1 MTPSLDRYRALLKVA
16 CLVAMIGAANHGAL
30 FAQVRDTARMRTSQ
44 DSARVIRLPDA
55 LWAVG
60 GVVVLSLLDE
70 PVQRATQKN
79 RSNTLESF
87 AAVLREQGSAAYYG
101 GVSLGVLSV
110 GLISGNDNIKRAGGR
125 LVATLMASALVMQ
138 AGKMLIGRSRPN
150 ADVGAFDFHPFS
162 TREDAK
168 GVEQSESMPSGHVT
182 AAFAVATS
190 VVDDIHSTPVA
201 IILYTWAAGAA
212 FSRVY
217 ENRHWLSDTAMGA
230 ILGLTAAKLVN
241 GHWRVFNLKPPRFLI
256 SQSGEM
262 ALSWTVDF

>member
-1 MTPSLDRYRALLKVA
+1 MGVTLMPKVA
-16 CLVAMIGAANHGAL
+16 CLVALIGAADPSGL
-30 FAQVRDTARMRTSQ
+30 LAQARDTARTRVSR
-44 DSARVIRLPDA
+44 DSSRVIRWPDA

-60 GVVVLSLLDE
+60 GVVALSLLDE
-70 PVQRATQKN
+70 PVQRGTQKN
-79 RSNTLESF
+79 RSNTLKWF
-87 AAVLREQGSAAYYG
+87 AAVFREQGSAAYYG

-125 LVATLMASALVMQ
+125 LVATVLGSAIVMQ

-150 ADVGAFDFHPFS
+150 AGVGAYDFHPFS
-162 TREDAK
+162 TQEDAA
-168 GVEQSESMPSGHVT
+168 GVEQRESMPSGHVT

-201 IILYTWAAGAA
+201 VIVYAWAAGAA

-230 ILGLTAAKLVN
+230 ILGITTAKIVN

-256 SQSGEM
+256 SASGEM
-262 ALSWTVDF
+262 ALGWTVDF